1 MNLREQFEKLHP
13 VPEGSVW
20 DELSQR
26 YWAQPRDYTVKFSP
40 LWAEVA
46 VTEANQYTSKWQ
58 GFQSGHAA
66 GLEQQAK
73 RIAELESKLV
83 AAQSLHDK
91 TVTLYDYLLE
101 TDEEG
106 LIHHATQ
113 MRDVCLAI
121 HEYRNADQAFSKE
134 PK

>member
-1 MNLREQFEKLHP
+1 MELREQFEKLHP
-13 VPEGSVW
+13 MPEGVSW
-20 DELSQR
+20 SDGLGMYACEFLAYQN
-26 YWAQPRDYTVKFSP
+26 
-40 LWAEVA
+40 AEKRQNA
-46 VTEANQYTSKWQ
+46 LWQ
-58 GFQSGHAA
+58 GFQAGHAA

-113 MRDVCLAI
+113 MRDVCLAV
-121 HEYRNADQAFSKE
+121 HEYRSAGPSFDKE

>member
-1 MNLREQFEKLHP
+1 MSRELFEKLHQ
-13 VPEGSVW
+13 VPEG
-20 DELSQR
+20 
-26 YWAQPRDYTVKFSP
+26 AGFSM
-40 LWAEVA
+40 LL
-46 VTEANQYTSKWQ
+46 NQYCVLPSKVDRFGEIGLVCEAFNLIWQ

-73 RIAELESKLV
+73 RIAELEAKLV

-113 MRDVCLAI
+113 MRDVCLAV

>member
-1 MNLREQFEKLHP
+1 MSELVKRLHDAENLCNQWGFS
-13 VPEGSVW
+13 GSARAIF
-20 DELSQR
+20 DAR
-26 YWAQPRDYTVKFSP
+26 
-40 LWAEVA
+40 
-46 VTEANQYTSKWQ
+46 
-58 GFQSGHAA
+58 
-66 GLEQQAK
+66 K

-121 HEYRNADQAFSKE
+121 HEYRNADPSFDKE

>member
-1 MNLREQFEKLHP
+1 M
-13 VPEGSVW
+13 S
-20 DELSQR
+20 EL
-26 YWAQPRDYTVKFSP
+26 
-40 LWAEVA
+40 
-46 VTEANQYTSKWQ
+46 
-58 GFQSGHAA
+58 
-66 GLEQQAK
+66 AK
-73 RIAELESKLV
+73 RLRAFADANMPGSAVCTAAADRITELEARLV

-113 MRDVCLAI
+113 MRDVCLAV
-121 HEYRNADQAFSKE
+121 HEYRSADPSFDKE